1 MATWGKFFEEAGR
14 GFERA
19 YEKATDRRE
28 RKAALKALQERE
40 DDLRESQRRY
50 DERIYNLR
58 EGDKRRQKEAELRA
72 SLAPSLNQPYGQI
85 KGDETPIPNVMP
97 EGTRQLPKFGEER
110 RNIFNDP
117 SLSATTQRTPEDV
130 LREMKLEELAAAEK
144 KTSVAKALQDARDER
159 TRTSY
164 AAYANAGGDEE
175 LDLTKPEYYYS
186 KQAFLK
192 KEGKQEESSLL
203 KANVDQASALGRE
216 GNREGLKS
224 ILDQYEGDLSD
235 QRLIQSAFN
244 TGSSQTS
251 AEEKQ
256 QLKTARNSAIIER
269 AADLGAN
276 SYLNPDST
284 AYAQLEQIVEAN
296 PLLEDALREQFNAGR
311 DSAENS
317 ELTEQRN
324 VEAKQASEMKASQAK
339 ISGFVTSIQ
348 NMMPPDDASVNWD
361 ELKKVTDLAT
371 VKSILEKEVPFL
383 REPNA
388 FEQKF
393 AIIEKANDAL
403 SQAQQDVD
411 ADPEDDGA
419 RVRLYEAQKQA
430 RLASALTLSTGWN
443 LVTDKDGSISAEKIV
458 DEDEEEV
465 PYSFGF
471 ATNLQGGIVMYPK
484 IDAGVEL
491 TEEQQKQMGRDFAQY
506 KRMITA
512 TMPAVDLTI
521 SEPEKDSVVFE
532 SLKDANLLN
541 SLEESK
547 TVLAALLEKQK
558 TGDPDAASTA
568 EKYLIEIDKSQE
580 GLGADQKIIDTALY
594 RKLFGLGAT
603 PKQKPE
609 PAPNVPPLPQ

>member
-72 SLAPSLNQPYGQI
+72 SLAPSLNQPYSQI
-85 KGDETPIPNVMP
+85 KGDETPVLNVMP

-110 RNIFNDP
+110 RNFFNDP
-117 SLSATTQRTPEDV
+117 SIPLRAQRTPEDV

-164 AAYANAGGDEE
+164 AAYANAGGDED
-175 LDLTKPEYYYS
+175 LDLTKPEYYFNRQTS
-186 KQAFLK
+186 LI
-192 KEGKQEESSLL
+192 KEGKQKESSLL

-216 GNREGLKS
+216 GNREGLQS

-256 QLKTARNSAIIER
+256 QLRTARNSAIIER

-317 ELTEQRN
+317 ELKEKRGMQTK
-324 VEAKQASEMKASQAK
+324 EAFATQASQAK
-339 ISGFVTSIQ
+339 ISSFVTSIQ

-393 AIIEKANDAL
+393 AIIERANDAL
-403 SQAQQDVD
+403 SKAQQEVD

-419 RVRLYEAQKQA
+419 MVRLYEAQRQA

-443 LVTDKDGSISAEKIV
+443 LVTDEDGLISAEKIV
-458 DEDEEEV
+458 DEDEEEP

-471 ATNLQGGIVMYPK
+471 YHSLTGGITIYPK
-484 IDAGVEL
+484 IDAGVKL
-491 TEEQQKQMGRDFAQY
+491 TDEQKKQYNEDLNQYREMMKLNVSSVEMAMKGDEQNPSPKTQK
-506 KRMITA
+506 KI
-512 TMPAVDLTI
+512 
-521 SEPEKDSVVFE
+521 K
-532 SLKDANLLN
+532 SLM
-541 SLEESK
+541 K
-547 TVLAALLEKQK
+547 TQEVLAALKEAQK
-558 TGDPDAASTA
+558 MGEPVEEQVEQILNKVDA
-568 EKYLIEIDKSQE
+568 EQK
-580 GLGADQKIIDTALY
+580 GLNQRVIDTALY
-594 RKLFGLGAT
+594 RELFDIDPK

-609 PAPNVPPLPQ
+609 SSPNIPPLPQ

>member
-58 EGDKRRQKEAELRA
+58 EGDKRQQKEAELRA
-72 SLAPSLNQPYGQI
+72 SLAPSLNQSYGQI

-144 KTSVAKALQDARDER
+144 KTGVAKALQDARDER

-164 AAYANAGGDEE
+164 AAYTNAGGDEE
-175 LDLTKPEYYYS
+175 LDLTKPEYYFNRQTS
-186 KQAFLK
+186 LI
-192 KEGKQEESSLL
+192 KEGKQKESSLL

-216 GNREGLKS
+216 GNKEGLQS
-224 ILDQYEGDLSD
+224 ILDQYEGDLND

-251 AEEKQ
+251 AEDKQ
-256 QLKTARNSAIIER
+256 QLRTAKNSAIIER

-276 SYLNPDST
+276 SYLNPDSI
-284 AYAQLEQIVEAN
+284 AYDELEQLVEDN
-296 PLLEDALREQFNAGR
+296 PSLEDALREQFNAGR

-317 ELTEQRN
+317 ELKEQRGMQTK
-324 VEAKQASEMKASQAK
+324 EAFDTQASQAK
-339 ISGFVTSIQ
+339 ISSFVTSIQ
-348 NMMPPDDASVNWD
+348 NMFPDADVKWD

-371 VKSILEKEVPFL
+371 VKGIIEREVPSF

-393 AIIEKANDAL
+393 AIIERANDAL

-411 ADPEDDGA
+411 ADPQDDGA
-419 RVRLYEAQKQA
+419 MVRLYEAQRQA

-443 LVTDKDGSISAEKIV
+443 LVTDEDGSISAEKIV
-458 DEDEEEV
+458 DEDEEEL

-471 ATNLQGGIVMYPK
+471 YHSLTGGITIYPK
-484 IDAGVEL
+484 IDAGVQL
-491 TEEQQKQMGRDFAQY
+491 TDEQKEKYNEDLNQY
-506 KRMITA
+506 REMMKLNVSSVEMAMKGDEQNPSPKT
-512 TMPAVDLTI
+512 
-521 SEPEKDSVVFE
+521 EKKIKA
-532 SLKDANLLN
+532 LMNTQN
-541 SLEESK
+541 I
-547 TVLAALLEKQK
+547 LAALKE
-558 TGDPDAASTA
+558 A
-568 EKYLIEIDKSQE
+568 EKKGKPVKEQVEQILNKVDAEQK
-580 GLGADQKIIDTALY
+580 GLNQRVIDTALY
-594 RKLFGLGAT
+594 RELFNIDPK

>member
-40 DDLRESQRRY
+40 DELRESQRRY

-72 SLAPSLNQPYGQI
+72 SLAPSLNQPYSQI

-186 KQAFLK
+186 RQAFLK
-192 KEGKQEESSLL
+192 KEGKQKESSLL

-216 GNREGLKS
+216 GNSEGLKS
-224 ILDQYEGDLSD
+224 ILGQYEGDLSD

-244 TGSSQTS
+244 TGASQTS
-251 AEEKQ
+251 AEQKQ
-256 QLKTARNSAIIER
+256 QLRTARNSAIIER

-276 SYLNPDST
+276 SYLNPDSI
-284 AYAQLEQIVEAN
+284 AYDELEQLVEDN
-296 PLLEDALREQFNAGR
+296 PSLEDALRERFSAGR

-317 ELTEQRN
+317 ELKEQRGMQAK
-324 VEAKQASEMKASQAK
+324 EAFDTQASQAK
-339 ISGFVTSIQ
+339 ISSFVTSIQ
-348 NMMPPDDASVNWD
+348 NMFPDADVKWD

-371 VKSILEKEVPFL
+371 VKGIIEREVPSF

-419 RVRLYEAQKQA
+419 RVRLYEAQRQA

-443 LVTDKDGSISAEKIV
+443 LVTDEDGLISAEKIV
-458 DEDEEEV
+458 DEDEEEP

-471 ATNLQGGIVMYPK
+471 YHSLTGGITIYPK
-484 IDAGVEL
+484 IDAGVKL
-491 TEEQQKQMGRDFAQY
+491 TDEQKKQYNEDLNQYREMMKLNVSSVEMAMKGDEQNPSPKTQK
-506 KRMITA
+506 KI
-512 TMPAVDLTI
+512 
-521 SEPEKDSVVFE
+521 K
-532 SLKDANLLN
+532 SLM
-541 SLEESK
+541 K
-547 TVLAALLEKQK
+547 TQEVLAALKE
-558 TGDPDAASTA
+558 A
-568 EKYLIEIDKSQE
+568 EKMGEPVKEQVEQILNKVDAEQK
-580 GLGADQKIIDTALY
+580 GLNQRVIDTALY
-594 RKLFGLGAT
+594 RELFDIDPK

-609 PAPNVPPLPQ
+609 SSPNIPPLPQ

>member
-19 YEKATDRRE
+19 YEKATARRE

-40 DDLRESQRRY
+40 DELREDQRRY

-58 EGDKRRQKEAELRA
+58 EADKRRQKEAELRA
-72 SLAPSLNQPYGQI
+72 SLAPSLNQPYSQI

-97 EGTRQLPKFGEER
+97 QGTRQLPKFGEER

-144 KTSVAKALQDARDER
+144 KTSVAKALQDAREER

-164 AAYANAGGDEE
+164 AAYANAGGDED
-175 LDLTKPEYYYS
+175 LDLTKPEYYFNRQTS
-186 KQAFLK
+186 LI
-192 KEGKQEESSLL
+192 KEGKQKESSLL

-216 GNREGLKS
+216 GNREGLQS

-235 QRLIQSAFN
+235 QKLIQSAFN

-251 AEEKQ
+251 AEQKQ
-256 QLKTARNSAIIER
+256 QLRTARNSAIIER

-284 AYAQLEQIVEAN
+284 AYAQLEQLVEDN
-296 PLLEDALREQFNAGR
+296 PILEDALRERFSAGR
-311 DSAENS
+311 ESAENS
-317 ELTEQRN
+317 ELKEQRGMQTK
-324 VEAKQASEMKASQAK
+324 EAFDTQASQAK
-339 ISGFVTSIQ
+339 ISSFVTSIQ
-348 NMMPPDDASVNWD
+348 NMFPDADVKWD

-371 VKSILEKEVPFL
+371 VKGIIEREVPSF

-403 SQAQQDVD
+403 SKAQQDVD
-411 ADPEDDGA
+411 ADPEDDA
-419 RVRLYEAQKQA
+419 AMVRLYEAQRQA

-443 LVTDKDGSISAEKIV
+443 LVTDEDGLISAEKIV
-458 DEDEEEV
+458 DEDEEEP

-471 ATNLQGGIVMYPK
+471 YHSLTGGITIYPK
-484 IDAGVEL
+484 IDAGVKL
-491 TEEQQKQMGRDFAQY
+491 TDEQKKQYNEDLNQYREMMKLNVSSVEMAMKGDEQNPSPKTQK
-506 KRMITA
+506 KI
-512 TMPAVDLTI
+512 
-521 SEPEKDSVVFE
+521 K
-532 SLKDANLLN
+532 SLM
-541 SLEESK
+541 K
-547 TVLAALLEKQK
+547 TQEVLAALKEAQK
-558 TGDPDAASTA
+558 MGEPVEEQVEQILNKVDA
-568 EKYLIEIDKSQE
+568 EQK
-580 GLGADQKIIDTALY
+580 GLNQRVIDTALY
-594 RKLFGLGAT
+594 RELFDIDPK

-609 PAPNVPPLPQ
+609 SSPNIPPLPQ

>member
-19 YEKATDRRE
+19 YEKATARRE

-40 DDLRESQRRY
+40 DELREDQRRY

-58 EGDKRRQKEAELRA
+58 EADKRRQKEAELRA
-72 SLAPSLNQPYGQI
+72 SLAPSLNQPYSQI

-97 EGTRQLPKFGEER
+97 QGTRQLPKFGEER

-164 AAYANAGGDEE
+164 AAYANAGGDED
-175 LDLTKPEYYYS
+175 LDLTKPEYYFNRQTS
-186 KQAFLK
+186 LI
-192 KEGKQEESSLL
+192 KEGKQKESSLL

-216 GNREGLKS
+216 GNREGLQS

-235 QRLIQSAFN
+235 QKLIQSAFN

-251 AEEKQ
+251 AEQKQ
-256 QLKTARNSAIIER
+256 QLRTARNSAIIER

-284 AYAQLEQIVEAN
+284 AYAQLEQLVEDN
-296 PLLEDALREQFNAGR
+296 PILEDALRERFSAGR
-311 DSAENS
+311 ESAENS
-317 ELTEQRN
+317 ELKEQRGMQTK
-324 VEAKQASEMKASQAK
+324 EAFDTQASQAK
-339 ISGFVTSIQ
+339 ISSFVTSIQ
-348 NMMPPDDASVNWD
+348 NMFPDADVKWD

-371 VKSILEKEVPFL
+371 VKGIIEREVPSF

-403 SQAQQDVD
+403 SKAQQDVD
-411 ADPEDDGA
+411 ADPEDDA
-419 RVRLYEAQKQA
+419 AMVRLYEAQRQA

-443 LVTDKDGSISAEKIV
+443 LVTDEDGLISAEKIV
-458 DEDEEEV
+458 DEDEEEP

-471 ATNLQGGIVMYPK
+471 YHSLTGGITIYPK
-484 IDAGVEL
+484 IDAGVKL
-491 TEEQQKQMGRDFAQY
+491 TDEQKKQYNEDLNQYREMMKLNVSSVEMAMKGDEQNPSPKTQK
-506 KRMITA
+506 KI
-512 TMPAVDLTI
+512 
-521 SEPEKDSVVFE
+521 K
-532 SLKDANLLN
+532 SLM
-541 SLEESK
+541 K
-547 TVLAALLEKQK
+547 TQEVLAALKEAQK
-558 TGDPDAASTA
+558 MGEPVEEQVEQILNKVDA
-568 EKYLIEIDKSQE
+568 EQK
-580 GLGADQKIIDTALY
+580 GLNQRVIDTALY
-594 RKLFGLGAT
+594 RELFDIDPK

-609 PAPNVPPLPQ
+609 SSPNIPPLPQ

>member
-58 EGDKRRQKEAELRA
+58 EGDKRQQKEAELRA

-144 KTSVAKALQDARDER
+144 KTGVAKALQDARDER
-159 TRTSY
+159 TRTGY
-164 AAYANAGGDEE
+164 AAYASAGGDES
-175 LDLTKPEYYYS
+175 LDLTKPEYYFNRQTS
-186 KQAFLK
+186 LI
-192 KEGKQEESSLL
+192 KEGKQKESSLL

-216 GNREGLKS
+216 GNEEGLQS
-224 ILDQYEGDLSD
+224 ILNQYEGDLND

-251 AEEKQ
+251 AEDKQ
-256 QLKTARNSAIIER
+256 QLRTARNSAIIER

-276 SYLNPDST
+276 SYLNPDSI
-284 AYAQLEQIVEAN
+284 AYDELEQLVEDN
-296 PLLEDALREQFNAGR
+296 PLLEDALRERFSAGR

-317 ELTEQRN
+317 ELTEQRI
-324 VEAKQASEMKASQAK
+324 VKAKQASEMKASQEK

-393 AIIEKANDAL
+393 TIIERANDAL
-403 SQAQQDVD
+403 SQAQQDLD

-419 RVRLYEAQKQA
+419 RVRLYEAQRQA

-443 LVTDKDGSISAEKIV
+443 LVTDEDGLISAEKIV
-458 DEDEEEV
+458 DEDEEEL

-471 ATNLQGGIVMYPK
+471 YHSLTGGITIYPK
-484 IDAGVEL
+484 IDAGVQL
-491 TEEQQKQMGRDFAQY
+491 TDEQKEKYNEDLNQY
-506 KRMITA
+506 REMMKLNVSSVEMAMKGDEQNPSPKT
-512 TMPAVDLTI
+512 
-521 SEPEKDSVVFE
+521 EKKIKA
-532 SLKDANLLN
+532 LMNTQN
-541 SLEESK
+541 I
-547 TVLAALLEKQK
+547 LAALKE
-558 TGDPDAASTA
+558 A
-568 EKYLIEIDKSQE
+568 EKKGKPVKEQVEQILNKVDAEQK
-580 GLGADQKIIDTALY
+580 GLNQRVIDTALY
-594 RKLFGLGAT
+594 RELFNIDPK

>member
-72 SLAPSLNQPYGQI
+72 SLAPSLNQPYSQI
-85 KGDETPIPNVMP
+85 KGDETPVLNVMP

-110 RNIFNDP
+110 RNFFNDP
-117 SLSATTQRTPEDV
+117 SIPLRAQRTPEDV

-164 AAYANAGGDEE
+164 AAYANAGGDED
-175 LDLTKPEYYYS
+175 LDLTKPEYYFNRQTS
-186 KQAFLK
+186 LI
-192 KEGKQEESSLL
+192 KEGKQKESSLL

-224 ILDQYEGDLSD
+224 ILDQYEGDPSD

-256 QLKTARNSAIIER
+256 QLRTARNSAIIER

-317 ELTEQRN
+317 ELKEKRGMQTK
-324 VEAKQASEMKASQAK
+324 EAFATQASQAK
-339 ISGFVTSIQ
+339 ISSFVTSIQ

-393 AIIEKANDAL
+393 AIIERANDAL
-403 SQAQQDVD
+403 SKAQQEVD

-419 RVRLYEAQKQA
+419 MVRLYEAQRQA

-443 LVTDKDGSISAEKIV
+443 LVTDEDGLISAEKIV
-458 DEDEEEV
+458 DEDEEEP

-471 ATNLQGGIVMYPK
+471 YHSLTGGITIYPK
-484 IDAGVEL
+484 IDAGVKL
-491 TEEQQKQMGRDFAQY
+491 TDEQKKQYNEDLNQYREMMKLNVSSVEMAMKGDEQNPSPKTQK
-506 KRMITA
+506 KI
-512 TMPAVDLTI
+512 
-521 SEPEKDSVVFE
+521 K
-532 SLKDANLLN
+532 SLM
-541 SLEESK
+541 K
-547 TVLAALLEKQK
+547 TQEVLAALKEAQK
-558 TGDPDAASTA
+558 MGEPVEEQVEQILNKVDA
-568 EKYLIEIDKSQE
+568 EQK
-580 GLGADQKIIDTALY
+580 GLNQRVIDTALY
-594 RKLFGLGAT
+594 RELFDIDPK

-609 PAPNVPPLPQ
+609 SSPNIPPLPQ

>member
-40 DDLRESQRRY
+40 DDLRESQRRH

-58 EGDKRRQKEAELRA
+58 EGDKRQQKEAELRA

-164 AAYANAGGDEE
+164 AAYTNAGGDEE

-192 KEGKQEESSLL
+192 KEGKQKESSLL

-216 GNREGLKS
+216 GNREGLQS

-256 QLKTARNSAIIER
+256 QAREARNSAIIER
-269 AADLGAN
+269 AAKLGAN

-284 AYAQLEQIVEAN
+284 AYAELDQIVENN
-296 PLLEDALREQFNAGR
+296 PRLDDALRESFSVGR
-311 DSAENS
+311 ESAENS
-317 ELTEQRN
+317 ELTEQRDMQTK
-324 VEAKQASEMKASQAK
+324 EAFDTQASQEK
-339 ISGFVTSIQ
+339 ISSFVTSIQ
-348 NMMPPDDASVNWD
+348 NMFPDADVKWD

-371 VKSILEKEVPFL
+371 VKGIIEREVPSF

-393 AIIEKANDAL
+393 AIIERANDAL
-403 SQAQQDVD
+403 SQAQQDLD
-411 ADPEDDGA
+411 ADPQDDGA
-419 RVRLYEAQKQA
+419 RVRLLEARKQA
-430 RLASALTLSTGWN
+430 KLASALTLSTGWN

-471 ATNLQGGIVMYPK
+471 ATNLQGGIIMYPK

-512 TMPAVDLTI
+512 TMPSVDLAI
-521 SEPEKDSVVFE
+521 SKPEKDSAVYE

-547 TVLAALLEKQK
+547 TILTALLEKQK

-568 EKYLIEIDKSQE
+568 EKYLIEVEKSQE

-594 RKLFGLGAT
+594 RELFGLGAT

-609 PAPNVPPLPQ
+609 PAPNVPQLPQ

>member
-19 YEKATDRRE
+19 YEKATARRE

-40 DDLRESQRRY
+40 DELREDQRRY

-58 EGDKRRQKEAELRA
+58 EADKRQQKEAELRA
-72 SLAPSLNQPYGQI
+72 SLASSLNQPYSQI

-186 KQAFLK
+186 RQAFLK
-192 KEGKQEESSLL
+192 KEGKQKESSLL

-216 GNREGLKS
+216 GNSEGLKS
-224 ILDQYEGDLSD
+224 ILGQYEGDLSD

-244 TGSSQTS
+244 TGASQTS
-251 AEEKQ
+251 AEQKQ
-256 QLKTARNSAIIER
+256 QLRTARNSAIIER

-276 SYLNPDST
+276 SYLNPDSI
-284 AYAQLEQIVEAN
+284 AYDELEQLVEDN
-296 PLLEDALREQFNAGR
+296 PSLEDALRERFSAGR

-317 ELTEQRN
+317 ELKEQRGMQTK
-324 VEAKQASEMKASQAK
+324 EAFDTQASQAK
-339 ISGFVTSIQ
+339 ISSFVTSIQ
-348 NMMPPDDASVNWD
+348 NMFPDADVKWD

-371 VKSILEKEVPFL
+371 VKGIIEREVPSF

-403 SQAQQDVD
+403 SKAQQDVD
-411 ADPEDDGA
+411 ADPQDDGA
-419 RVRLYEAQKQA
+419 RVRLLEAQKQA

-443 LVTDKDGSISAEKIV
+443 LVTDEDGLISAEKIV

-521 SEPEKDSVVFE
+521 SKPEKDSAVFE

-568 EKYLIEIDKSQE
+568 EKYLIEIEKSQE

-594 RKLFGLGAT
+594 RELFGLGAT

-609 PAPNVPPLPQ
+609 SSPNIPPLPQ

>member
-58 EGDKRRQKEAELRA
+58 EGDKRQQKEAELRA

-85 KGDETPIPNVMP
+85 KGDETPILNVMP

-110 RNIFNDP
+110 RNFFNDP
-117 SLSATTQRTPEDV
+117 SIPLRVQRTPEDV

-144 KTSVAKALQDARDER
+144 KTGVAKALQDARDER

-175 LDLTKPEYYYS
+175 LDLTKPEYYFNR
-186 KQAFLK
+186 QASLI
-192 KEGKQEESSLL
+192 KEGKQKESSLL

-216 GNREGLKS
+216 GNEEGLQS
-224 ILDQYEGDLSD
+224 ILDQYENDLND

-251 AEEKQ
+251 AEDKQ
-256 QLKTARNSAIIER
+256 QLRTARNSAIIER
-269 AADLGAN
+269 AVNLGAN
-276 SYLNPDST
+276 SYLNPDSI
-284 AYAQLEQIVEAN
+284 AYDELEQLVEDN
-296 PLLEDALREQFNAGR
+296 PSLEDALREQFDVGR
-311 DSAENS
+311 GSAENS
-317 ELTEQRN
+317 ELKEQSL
-324 VEAKQASEMKASQAK
+324 VKAKQASEMQASQAK
-339 ISGFVTSIQ
+339 ISSFVTSIQ

-393 AIIEKANDAL
+393 AIIERANDAL

-419 RVRLYEAQKQA
+419 MVRLYEAQRQA

-443 LVTDKDGSISAEKIV
+443 LVTDEDGLISAEKIV
-458 DEDEEEV
+458 DEDEEES

-471 ATNLQGGIVMYPK
+471 YHSLTGGITIYPK
-484 IDAGVEL
+484 IDAGVKL
-491 TEEQQKQMGRDFAQY
+491 TDEQKEQYNEDLNQYREMMKFNVSSVEMAMKGDEQNPSPKTQKKIKALMNTQN
-506 KRMITA
+506 I
-512 TMPAVDLTI
+512 
-521 SEPEKDSVVFE
+521 
-532 SLKDANLLN
+532 
-541 SLEESK
+541 
-547 TVLAALLEKQK
+547 LAALKE
-558 TGDPDAASTA
+558 A
-568 EKYLIEIDKSQE
+568 EKKGKPVKEQVEQILNKVDAEQK
-580 GLGADQKIIDTALY
+580 GLNQKVIDTALY
-594 RKLFGLGAT
+594 RELFGLGAT

-609 PAPNVPPLPQ
+609 PAPNVPALPQ